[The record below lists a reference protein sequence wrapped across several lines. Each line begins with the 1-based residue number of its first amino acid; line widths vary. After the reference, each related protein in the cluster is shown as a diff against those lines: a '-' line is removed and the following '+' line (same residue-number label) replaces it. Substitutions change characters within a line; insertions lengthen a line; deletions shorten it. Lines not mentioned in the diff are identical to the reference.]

1 MADSESLV
9 SRLLPVD
16 RSSLNLDELLDD
28 FRKKI
33 GDGEDGIRVETR
45 ATESRRRAQTRVI
58 TRVITFK
65 KSLFKS
71 RCAMKLQIRK

>member
-45 ATESRRRAQTRVI
+45 ATESKRRAQ

-65 KSLFKS
+65 KSLSKS

>member
-16 RSSLNLDELLDD
+16 RSSLNLDELLDH

-58 TRVITFK
+58 TFK
-65 KSLFKS
+65 KSLSKS